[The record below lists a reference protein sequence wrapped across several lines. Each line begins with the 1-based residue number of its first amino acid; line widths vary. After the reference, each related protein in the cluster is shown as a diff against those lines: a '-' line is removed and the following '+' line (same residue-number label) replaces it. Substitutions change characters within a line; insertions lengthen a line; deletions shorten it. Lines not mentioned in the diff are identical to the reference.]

1 MGTSAGI
8 VSTTPATASSRLSR
22 RTSNAVG
29 RVGVTVTRYVGPRGT
44 TFGFRFWCHGRLSE
58 VRGFS
63 TRSLAIEA
71 GRRERRRA
79 EKAGF
84 EARWGPLRPRLTP
97 WKEVLERYAE
107 TKRLERKVDLAKD
120 LTRLRWW
127 VAFFERH
134 GIHYLQALTADVI
147 AKGRAALEAEP
158 YAKQTKGPDV
168 QAKIRFRGEQTVAHY
183 LKVLR
188 HLCNLAMNVWDP
200 PLLERDPSR
209 RVRLPTVD
217 RPAPMLPDA
226 ETWERLLEHAKAHE
240 PELYPVLFTGLHTGL
255 REGAVMALSVEH
267 FQERPG
273 WLRAHNAKRG
283 RGRHRGRDYWIPVTR
298 PLAELIRSLGVVKG
312 PLWRRHD
319 PRMITRYS
327 ETLRAFPKKA
337 WDRTR
342 KACGLATLR
351 FHDARHM
358 TGSVMTRA
366 GVDPKTVQTWLDHAQ
381 ITTTLG
387 IYAHSDEPTMLKA
400 ARTLER
406 GLRPKKPRPPGG
418 TS

>member
-1 MGTSAGI
+1 M
-8 VSTTPATASSRLSR
+8 
-22 RTSNAVG
+22 
-29 RVGVTVTRYVGPRGT
+29 
-44 TFGFRFWCHGRLSE
+44 
-58 VRGFS
+58 
-63 TRSLAIEA
+63 
-71 GRRERRRA
+71 
-79 EKAGF
+79 
-84 EARWGPLRPRLTP
+84 
-97 WKEVLERYAE
+97 
-107 TKRLERKVDLAKD
+107 
-120 LTRLRWW
+120 
-127 VAFFERH
+127 
-134 GIHYLQALTADVI
+134 
-147 AKGRAALEAEP
+147 
-158 YAKQTKGPDV
+158 
-168 QAKIRFRGEQTVAHY
+168 
-183 LKVLR
+183 
-188 HLCNLAMNVWDP
+188 
-200 PLLERDPSR
+200 
-209 RVRLPTVD
+209 
-217 RPAPMLPDA
+217 
-226 ETWERLLEHAKAHE
+226 
-240 PELYPVLFTGLHTGL
+240 
-255 REGAVMALSVEH
+255 
-267 FQERPG
+267 
-273 WLRAHNAKRG
+273 
-283 RGRHRGRDYWIPVTR
+283 
-298 PLAELIRSLGVVKG
+298 VKG